1 VNRKTGFRMLQNKI
15 LEKKMIKAEEYMSN
29 LKSLSSKDPKN
40 KKKTLRIL
48 QIKLKVSNQHKEII
62 RSD

>member
-1 VNRKTGFRMLQNKI
+1 
-15 LEKKMIKAEEYMSN
+15 MIKAEEYMSN
-29 LKSLSSKDPKN
+29 FKSLSPKDPKN

-48 QIKLKVSNQHKEII
+48 QIKLKVSNQHKEVI